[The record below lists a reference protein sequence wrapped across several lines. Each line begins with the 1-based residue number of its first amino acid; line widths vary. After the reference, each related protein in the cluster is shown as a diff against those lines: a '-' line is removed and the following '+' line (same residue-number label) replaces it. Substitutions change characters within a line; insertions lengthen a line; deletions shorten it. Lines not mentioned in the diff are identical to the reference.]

1 MMHFLPVAHGKHP
14 RTALS
19 EWDRDGGAL
28 EGINILLR
36 LWQFLSPTMG
46 ACGTAWRSRLL
57 LCSSGIE
64 SRSQLPS
71 GGLVGLCVMIYG
83 VLLAFVVCCLSLYVK
98 VSSRGTAATL
108 ATAASTSDL
117 G

>member
-1 MMHFLPVAHGKHP
+1 
-14 RTALS
+14 
-19 EWDRDGGAL
+19 
-28 EGINILLR
+28 
-36 LWQFLSPTMG
+36 MG
-46 ACGTAWRSRLL
+46 VSVSVGGTAWRSRLL

-71 GGLVGLCVMIYG
+71 GGLVGLCVMMYG